1 MSLAFLSSFQGGNF
15 NWECHVLFLPLW
27 ISERETNV
35 LTAKEKKSSKNLLS
49 LLFFKIV

>member
-27 ISERETNV
+27 ISEREINV
-35 LTAKEKKSSKNLLS
+35 LTAKIDE
-49 LLFFKIV
+49 LFITVPNRI